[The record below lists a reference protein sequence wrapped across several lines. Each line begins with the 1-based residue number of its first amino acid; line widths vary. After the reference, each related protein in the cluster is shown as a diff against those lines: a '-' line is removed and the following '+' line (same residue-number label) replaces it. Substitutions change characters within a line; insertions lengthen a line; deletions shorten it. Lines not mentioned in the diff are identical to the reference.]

1 MIGTIVFDAGGVV
14 LQGSFRDFLR
24 RAKDYLGKEKFNLDA
39 SDVYFDENYNKG
51 LISVDE
57 CFRKVFGDLSDD
69 DLNMIKGF
77 WGSTW
82 MLSDEFRDLLVKLR
96 RAGYRIAMLSNSDE
110 YNSGLNVRKGVYS
123 YFDEVVLSHEVHI
136 LKPEM
141 AIYEFLLDRLGV
153 SAQSCVFVDDVVCN
167 LEPAIKLG
175 MKTILFRD
183 IGDLRD
189 KFDYLGIKYD

>member
-1 MIGTIVFDAGGVV
+1 MFDAGGVV
-14 LQGSFRDFLR
+14 LEGSFRDFLR

-57 CFRKVFGDLSDD
+57 CFRRVFGDLSDD
-69 DLNMIKGF
+69 DLDVIKGF

-82 MLSDEFRDLLVKLR
+82 SLSDEFRDLLVSLR
-96 RAGYRIAMLSNSDE
+96 REGYRLAMLSNSDE
-110 YNSGLNVRKGVYS
+110 YNSRLNSEKGVYS

-141 AIYEFLLDRLGV
+141 AIYETLLSRLGV
-153 SAQSCVFVDDVVCN
+153 SAISCVFIDDVACN

-183 IGDLRD
+183 IGDLKD
-189 KFDYLGIKYD
+189 KFDYLGIMFD